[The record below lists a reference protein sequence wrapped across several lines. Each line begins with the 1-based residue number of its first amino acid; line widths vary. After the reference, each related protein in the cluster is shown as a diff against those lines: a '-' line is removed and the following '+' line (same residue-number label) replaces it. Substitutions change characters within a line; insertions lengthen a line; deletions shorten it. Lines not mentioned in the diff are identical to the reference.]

1 MSPLLFLFLF
11 SEDALAVAAGSSG
24 GGGHVR
30 TAGGQQSAQR
40 QQRQQRQLHPSGPP
54 GPGRPGPSKAAL
66 LSPGSADSRLPHL
79 RGLGDRERPLCCA
92 FWGHASGILPRPF
105 SSCSGCSGPEGD
117 SKPQGKKASS
127 SQLLSCRSFLR
138 LSWAVHCQRQ
148 PRCECRP
155 SPTFIASGRCTS
167 NMPRSWI
174 SAFSS
179 AQASG

>member
-92 FWGHASGILPRPF
+92 FWGDPSEAFFFLLWMLWTGRGLEAAREEGLLFPAAQLP
-105 SSCSGCSGPEGD
+105 
-117 SKPQGKKASS
+117 
-127 SQLLSCRSFLR
+127 
-138 LSWAVHCQRQ
+138 
-148 PRCECRP
+148 
-155 SPTFIASGRCTS
+155 
-167 NMPRSWI
+167 
-174 SAFSS
+174 
-179 AQASG
+179 